1 LANEE
6 ELKAAVAKK
15 KKAKD
20 QKLLK
25 KDAIRKLMQ
34 DLLPYIWDASLEKLI
49 MTPSKFMKL
58 GDSKAVAEIG
68 GKDRLFFGG
77 MNIGNNDCT
86 TLRTRE
92 RRAAETEA
100 EAKQRKELK
109 KEYDATPER
118 RETQRL
124 GQLLVGNI
132 DGWEAQRAY
141 YKKWYHTGGGQS
153 WQEEYRE
160 RKQNMALEAI
170 RAVLLSDIGSD
181 ESAEA
186 MQELQKYA
194 DIRDLK
200 RLKKAQDKVNGI
212 QPFDALRQCNDM
224 LINSAALRA
233 MMKLDDVA
241 FYTSLNNINSK
252 TWPFQK
258 EAAKNINSHDFSDAT
273 KSELHQLLKIA
284 IPVIESGKTVE
295 LVVNKSFLKCICN
308 DDSKEGYHNAGV
320 MERAMDDALCM
331 QLDVKSLRLN
341 KMKPGGA
348 PPRTMQK
355 DTTKNIT
362 GVTLVFGGQMKK

>member
-1 LANEE
+1 MTRATRSAGGQPSKGPKSQGKKQAKPATVAQQVQQFLSHRKQPTYKRANLANEE
-6 ELKAAVAKK
+6 EFKAAVAKK

-68 GKDRLFFGG
+68 GKDRLFFKGV
-77 MNIGNNDCT
+77 NIGYNVCK
-86 TLRTRE
+86 TLRSRE

-132 DGWEAQRAY
+132 DGWESKRAKY
-141 YKKWYHTGGGQS
+141 QKWYHTTGGGQS
-153 WQEEYRE
+153 WQEKYRE

-186 MQELQKYA
+186 MQELLKYA

-258 EAAKNINSHDFSDAT
+258 EAAKNINSHNFSVRA
-273 KSELHQLLKIA
+273 LHA
-284 IPVIESGKTVE
+284 
-295 LVVNKSFLKCICN
+295 
-308 DDSKEGYHNAGV
+308 A
-320 MERAMDDALCM
+320 
-331 QLDVKSLRLN
+331 
-341 KMKPGGA
+341 
-348 PPRTMQK
+348 
-355 DTTKNIT
+355 
-362 GVTLVFGGQMKK
+362 